1 MNISTSTIAQ
11 SRRKPTQNII
21 DDEDA
26 SELRLG
32 PEFSIHQISHDN
44 VETPLIT
51 LNLSETRLLINAA
64 LKERRRQENGGDL
77 GDADGN
83 DNDEDEDFSNSNEYV
98 PNYRFF
104 FVKKKINKTLFT
116 NFFLLLVRVL
126 RKTQEYLSIFA
137 RFRDEQTVSAVE
149 NILRTPEN
157 ANLHPFEIAQLG
169 KFFFFNFFSSL

>member
-104 FVKKKINKTLFT
+104 SKKNKQKA
-116 NFFLLLVRVL
+116 FLL
-126 RKTQEYLSIFA
+126 T
-137 RFRDEQTVSAVE
+137 
-149 NILRTPEN
+149 
-157 ANLHPFEIAQLG
+157 
-169 KFFFFNFFSSL
+169 FFFFLSEYSEKPRSICLFLRVSAMSRQLVPLRTFCGRRRMLISILLKLHN

>member
-32 PEFSIHQISHDN
+32 PEFDIQQISHDN

-104 FVKKKINKTLFT
+104 FKKKNRKLFT
-116 NFFLLLVRVL
+116 NYFILARVL

-169 KFFFFNFFSSL
+169 KFFSSPL

>member
-1 MNISTSTIAQ
+1 MRLPGLPYIILAWNAHRNNSNLQPTSSSLYIGTSTMNISTSTIAQ

-104 FVKKKINKTLFT
+104 FVKKK
-116 NFFLLLVRVL
+116 
-126 RKTQEYLSIFA
+126 
-137 RFRDEQTVSAVE
+137 
-149 NILRTPEN
+149 
-157 ANLHPFEIAQLG
+157 
-169 KFFFFNFFSSL
+169 